1 MTLRVAFLHAARR
14 DFEDA
19 AVGTKNGGRA
29 SAPNFEPRWMLRWLS
44 QQSNPCAFRE
54 NTRASVVYVCGVFP
68 IRCSSSRRNRVSLGL
83 RRNVNVPMETRTNLR
98 VLKRSRTPPKRG
110 DIFVMQLS
118 DGSYLFGRAIL
129 TDAPQ
134 EHAPMPG
141 ANLLYIY
148 NARAR
153 TPNPHYAVLR
163 PGRLLIPPVWT
174 NRLAWT
180 KG

>member
-1 MTLRVAFLHAARR
+1 
-14 DFEDA
+14 
-19 AVGTKNGGRA
+19 
-29 SAPNFEPRWMLRWLS
+29 
-44 QQSNPCAFRE
+44 
-54 NTRASVVYVCGVFP
+54 
-68 IRCSSSRRNRVSLGL
+68 
-83 RRNVNVPMETRTNLR
+83 METRTNLR

-180 KG
+180 NGYFQTAENRPLERGQAWPSLPAGCEDANPCYVQRFEIAPCTLAADNRGIYLRRARITLP